1 MNASGANHRDG
12 FLKRRGA
19 RFDEFLKLSTRCATD
34 VASRARVDFPD
45 AIDNQP

>member
-12 FLKRRGA
+12 FLKRRAA

-34 VASRARVDFPD
+34 VASRTRVYFRD
-45 AIDNQP
+45 ALDNQP

>member
-12 FLKRRGA
+12 FLKRHAAG
-19 RFDEFLKLSTRCATD
+19 FDEFLKLSTRRATD